1 MLTISSVLRSKGNAV
16 YSVESGSSLLK
27 ALDLMAEKKIGALL
41 VMDGGEAV
49 GIFSERDFARAVVK
63 DKNLD
68 LETPVDAHMT
78 RNIFCVTKEDTID
91 ECMAIMTAQRFRH
104 LPVRDG
110 NKIIGVISIGDV
122 VKNLIDDKDLL
133 IQNMQN
139 YILGRGFGE

>member
-1 MLTISSVLRSKGNAV
+1 MLTISSVLRSKGTAV
-16 YSVESGSSLLK
+16 FSVESGTSLLE
-27 ALDLMAEKKIGALL
+27 ALELMAEKKIGALL
-41 VMDGGEAV
+41 VMDGGEPV
-49 GIFSERDFARAVVK
+49 GIFSERDFARGVANNK
-63 DKNLD
+63 RLD
-68 LETPVDAHMT
+68 LESPVDALMT

-110 NKIIGVISIGDV
+110 NRIIGIISIGDV
-122 VKNLIDDKDLL
+122 VKNLIEDKDLL